1 MLKRRG
7 SDGCLIPFI
16 IVGIHLYFYVKD
28 ITKKLG
34 GKNGSKGGERIM
46 RSDIQKKI
54 RKIDMKSWRNISVEF
69 GRDVL
74 EVLVPP
80 SCVELSMKD
89 VTILPNPPKAIEEA
103 FLNPIGSP
111 TLEEI
116 IPKKGKPAEEMTVA
130 IAVSDI
136 TRPVPYKGENGILPP
151 LLRRLES
158 SGIKKEKIKIIV
170 ATGMHRAST
179 DEEKVEMYGKEVVE
193 QYTLLDHDC
202 ENNDLLESIGK
213 TKRGTHVYVNRDFYF
228 SDIKIAT
235 GLVESHFFT
244 GISGGRKAICPGL
257 VDVKTIQKFHGPNYL
272 EDPRAT
278 NLVLEGNPCHEE
290 ALEVAQ
296 TVGVD
301 FIVNVNLDKDLHLV
315 RIFAGDMME
324 ANLKAFEMIK
334 GYAEIPLEKAF
345 DIVLT
350 HGGYVGRDHYQTA
363 KAGVGALPA
372 VKEGGTIIIAA
383 NNRDPIQPIG
393 STEYKTLIH
402 LLKIQGPDRYLG
414 LLQSPNWQ
422 FTKDQWEPE
431 VWGKV
436 IRKVGE
442 EGLIYCTMEIS
453 REDHCLL
460 PGVCGLDLL
469 KGKRKTPT
477 LEKAR
482 EMVQNGVLLAVNRYR
497 EKGIEP
503 SMAFI
508 REGPYAV
515 PIQMPR

>member
-1 MLKRRG
+1 ML
-7 SDGCLIPFI
+7 SEI
-16 IVGIHLYFYVKD
+16 
-28 ITKKLG
+28 KKA
-34 GKNGSKGGERIM
+34 I
-46 RSDIQKKI
+46 KKI
-54 RKIDMKSWRNISVEF
+54 HTEGWKRIPVEF
-69 GRDVL
+69 GRDTI
-74 EVLVPP
+74 EISVPP
-80 SCVELSMKD
+80 DCVELTMKD
-89 VTILPNPPKAIEEA
+89 VPISPNPPKAIEEA
-103 FLNPIGSP
+103 FLNPISSP
-111 TLEEI
+111 PLEEI
-116 IPKKGKPAEEMTVA
+116 IRKKGKPAGEMTVA

-136 TRPVPYKGENGILPP
+136 TRPVPYRGESGILSP

-179 DEEKVEMYGKEVVE
+179 CEEKEEMYGKEVVE
-193 QYTLLDHDC
+193 QYTILDHDC
-202 ENNDLLESIGK
+202 ENNDLLESIGT

-228 SDIKIAT
+228 ADLKIAT

-257 VDVKTIQKFHGPNYL
+257 VDVKTIQKFHGPYYL
-272 EDPRAT
+272 EDPNAT

-290 ALEVAQ
+290 ALEVAE

-301 FIVNVNLDKDLHLV
+301 FIVNVNLDKDLRLV
-315 RIFAGDMME
+315 RVFAGDMVE
-324 ANLKAFEMIK
+324 ANLKAYELIK
-334 GYAEIPLEKAF
+334 GYAEIPLEREF

-372 VKEGGTIIIAA
+372 VKKGGMIIIAA

-414 LLQSPNWQ
+414 LLQSSNWQ

-469 KGKRKTPT
+469 KGKRKKPS
-477 LEKAR
+477 LEKAQ
-482 EMVQNGVLLAVNRYR
+482 EMVQNAVFLAISRYQG
-497 EKGIEP
+497 KGINP
-503 SMAFI
+503 TMAFI

-515 PIQMPR
+515 PVLAPR

>member
-1 MLKRRG
+1 MKPDMKKALKKI
-7 SDGCLIPFI
+7 D
-16 IVGIHLYFYVKD
+16 VKD
-28 ITKKLG
+28 WKK
-34 GKNGSKGGERIM
+34 
-46 RSDIQKKI
+46 
-54 RKIDMKSWRNISVEF
+54 ISVEF

-74 EVLVPP
+74 AVSVPP
-80 SCVELSMKD
+80 TCVELSMKEVPALSD
-89 VTILPNPPKAIEEA
+89 PGAALEKAFA
-103 FLNPIGSP
+103 NPIGSP

-116 IPKKGKPAEEMTVA
+116 IRTKDKSAEKLSVA

-136 TRPVPYKGENGILPP
+136 TRPVPYQGEGGILPL

-158 SGIKKEKIKIIV
+158 SGIKKENIKIIV

-179 DEEKVEMYGKEVVE
+179 PDEKVEMYGKEVVE
-193 QYTLLDHDC
+193 QYTITDHDC
-202 ENNDLLESIGK
+202 ENNGLLESIGT

-228 SDIKIAT
+228 ADLKIAT

-244 GISGGRKAICPGL
+244 GISGGRKSICPGL
-257 VDVKTIQKFHGPNYL
+257 VDVKTIQKFHGPTYL

-278 NLVLEGNPCHEE
+278 NLILEGNPCHEE
-290 ALEVAQ
+290 ALEVAE

-301 FIVNVNLDKDLHLV
+301 FVVNVNLDKDLRLLG
-315 RIFAGDMME
+315 IFTGNMVQ
-324 ANLKAFEMIK
+324 ANLRAFEVIK
-334 GYAEIPLEKAF
+334 GYAEIPLHEEF

-350 HGGYVGRDHYQTA
+350 HSGYVGRDHYQTA

-372 VKEGGTIIIAA
+372 VKKGGVIIIAA
-383 NNRDPIQPIG
+383 NNRDFIEPIG
-393 STEYKTLIH
+393 SPEYRSLIH
-402 LLKIQGPDRYLG
+402 LLKLQGAEGYLG
-414 LLQSPNWQ
+414 LLQTPHWK

-436 IRKVGE
+436 LRKVGE
-442 EGLIYCTMEIS
+442 EGVIYCSLEID
-453 REDHCLL
+453 RKNYCIL

-477 LEKAR
+477 LERAQ
-482 EMVQNGVLLAVNRYR
+482 EMVQNSVLLAIHRYR
-497 EKGIEP
+497 EKGIDP

-515 PIQMPR
+515 PVLNKLGK

>member
-1 MLKRRG
+1 MKPDMKKALKKI
-7 SDGCLIPFI
+7 D
-16 IVGIHLYFYVKD
+16 VKD
-28 ITKKLG
+28 WKK
-34 GKNGSKGGERIM
+34 
-46 RSDIQKKI
+46 
-54 RKIDMKSWRNISVEF
+54 ISVEF

-74 EVLVPP
+74 AVSVPP
-80 SCVELSMKD
+80 TCVELSMKEVPALSD
-89 VTILPNPPKAIEEA
+89 PGAALEKAFA
-103 FLNPIGSP
+103 NPIGSP

-116 IPKKGKPAEEMTVA
+116 IRTKDKSAEKLSVA

-136 TRPVPYKGENGILPP
+136 TRPVPYQGEGGILPL

-158 SGIKKEKIKIIV
+158 SGIRKENIKIIV

-179 DEEKVEMYGKEVVE
+179 PDEKVEMYGKEVVE
-193 QYTLLDHDC
+193 QYTITDHDC
-202 ENNDLLESIGK
+202 ENNGLLESIGT

-228 SDIKIAT
+228 ADLKIAT

-244 GISGGRKAICPGL
+244 GISGGRKSICPGL
-257 VDVKTIQKFHGPNYL
+257 VDVKTIQKFHGPTYL

-278 NLVLEGNPCHEE
+278 NLILEGNPCHEE
-290 ALEVAQ
+290 ALEVAE

-301 FIVNVNLDKDLHLV
+301 FVVNVNLDKDLRLLG
-315 RIFAGDMME
+315 IFTGNMVQ
-324 ANLKAFEMIK
+324 ANLRAFEVIK
-334 GYAEIPLEKAF
+334 GYAEIPLHEEF

-350 HGGYVGRDHYQTA
+350 HSGYVGRDHYQTA

-372 VKEGGTIIIAA
+372 VKKGGVIIIAA
-383 NNRDPIQPIG
+383 NNRDFIEPIG
-393 STEYKTLIH
+393 SPEYRSLIH
-402 LLKIQGPDRYLG
+402 LLKLQGADGYLG
-414 LLQSPNWQ
+414 LLQTPHWK

-436 IRKVGE
+436 LRKVGE
-442 EGLIYCTMEIS
+442 EGVIYCSLEID
-453 REDHCLL
+453 RKNYCIL

-477 LEKAR
+477 LERAQ
-482 EMVQNGVLLAVNRYR
+482 EMVQNGVLLAIHRYR
-497 EKGIEP
+497 EKEIDP

-515 PIQMPR
+515 PVLNKLRK

>member
-1 MLKRRG
+1 MEGETMK
-7 SDGCLIPFI
+7 PEM
-16 IVGIHLYFYVKD
+16 
-28 ITKKLG
+28 KKA
-34 GKNGSKGGERIM
+34 I
-46 RSDIQKKI
+46 KKI
-54 RKIDMKSWRNISVEF
+54 DTKNWKKVPVEF
-69 GRDVL
+69 GREVL
-74 EVLVPP
+74 EISVPP
-80 SCVELSMKD
+80 GCIELSMKE
-89 VTILPNPPKAIEEA
+89 VPFLPDPRTALEKA
-103 FLNPIGSP
+103 FLNPIGSD

-116 IPKKGKPAEEMTVA
+116 VRKKGKIPEKLSVA

-136 TRPVPYKGENGILPP
+136 TRPVPYKGEHGILFP

-158 SGIKKEKIKIIV
+158 SGIPKQNIKIIV

-179 DEEKVEMYGKEVVE
+179 QEEKVEMYGEEVVQ
-193 QYTLLDHDC
+193 QYTILDHDC
-202 ENNDLLESIGK
+202 ENNDLLESIGE
-213 TKRGTHVYVNRDFYF
+213 TRRGTNVYVNRDFFF
-228 SDIKIAT
+228 SDLKIAT
-235 GLVESHFFT
+235 GLVESHFMT
-244 GISGGRKAICPGL
+244 GISGGRKSICPGL
-257 VDVKTIQKFHGPNYL
+257 VDVKTIQKFHGPQYL
-272 EDPRAT
+272 EDPNAT
-278 NLVLEGNPCHEE
+278 NLILEGNPCHEE
-290 ALEVAQ
+290 ALEVAK

-301 FIVNVNLDKDLHLV
+301 FIVNTNLDRDLRLTQIFTGDLV
-315 RIFAGDMME
+315 E
-324 ANLKAFEMIK
+324 AHMKAYEMIK
-334 GYAEIPLEKAF
+334 GYAEIPLDREF

-372 VKEGGTIIIAA
+372 VKGNGIIIIAA
-383 NNRDPIQPIG
+383 NNRDPLEPIG

-414 LLQSPNWQ
+414 LIQSPHWQ

-442 EGLIYCTMEIS
+442 KGLIYCTIEIS

-482 EMVQNGVLLAVNRYR
+482 EMVQNAVLLAINHSR
-497 EKGIEP
+497 EKGIDP
-503 SMAFI
+503 TMAFI

-515 PIQMPR
+515 PIFQRKSG